1 MPAAGTID
9 GDTKHEIRET
19 ISDELRLTSDESQ
32 KEVSGKLQV
41 TCSQAAKSAKSVDG
55 TRSDG
60 MVGTPWRA
68 LWRSR
73 KFWLAVV
80 AVVQTVIFTLLPD
93 FPDEVWQAINII
105 LLWLIGTIAVEDAAS
120 KIRDTKDE
128 IRN

>member
-1 MPAAGTID
+1 MVDAIG
-9 GDTKHEIRET
+9 RFY
-19 ISDELRLTSDESQ
+19 LR
-32 KEVSGKLQV
+32 
-41 TCSQAAKSAKSVDG
+41 
-55 TRSDG
+55 RDG
-60 MVGTPWRA
+60 MQSNPWSA
-68 LWRSR
+68 MWRSR

-80 AVVQTVIFTLLPD
+80 AMTQTVVFTLLPD